1 MCEHINTQ
9 ASSANELRTQLEELG
24 EPPLRSFNARLVP
37 TESDEALL
45 GIRIPTLRQIAKD
58 LWRHNRPLADAFLS
72 DLPHRYLEENLLH
85 MLLLNQLRD
94 ADEYATA
101 LEPFLPH
108 ITNWMVSDAAGPKLP
123 TEELQRLE
131 PYLRTWLADSHTYT
145 SRVGGVLLMS
155 NYLRDLFRPE
165 HLQWVARIP
174 SQDYYSH
181 MLQGWYL
188 ATALVTQPDAIWPVL
203 RDPEAA
209 GVPLSVEARLKAIQK
224 SIESRRISAGDK
236 TELRALRAAIRGRH
250 A

>member
-131 PYLRTWLADSHTYT
+131 PYLRTWLADSHT
-145 SRVGGVLLMS
+145 
-155 NYLRDLFRPE
+155 
-165 HLQWVARIP
+165 
-174 SQDYYSH
+174 
-181 MLQGWYL
+181 
-188 ATALVTQPDAIWPVL
+188 
-203 RDPEAA
+203 
-209 GVPLSVEARLKAIQK
+209 
-224 SIESRRISAGDK
+224 
-236 TELRALRAAIRGRH
+236 
-250 A
+250 